1 MAIALNTA
9 GMKVKY
15 CAAAPGSARPTSS
28 YTEIS
33 GITAIPEFNPEP
45 NNLDCTP
52 LSETAYHQYIP
63 GLKDLGSAIGLT
75 VNMTDSFK
83 SAWATLVS
91 AYSNGA
97 SDIWFEYAVNG
108 MSDSF
113 YYTGAPVD
121 LGFGGAEVDAVL
133 QNTAYIMPAKVTGWS
148 TAST

>member
-15 CAAAPGSARPTSS
+15 CAVAPGASLPASGF
-28 YTEIS
+28 TEIS
-33 GITAIPEFNPEP
+33 GVTAIPEFNPEP
-45 NNLDCTP
+45 ANLDCTP

-83 SAWATLVS
+83 TAWASLVS

-97 SDIWFEYAVNG
+97 SDIYFEYAVNG

-121 LGFGGAEVDAVL
+121 LGFGGAEVDSVL